1 MPSETVI
8 HWISDRPTLE
18 VICEERTPPKTNVVT
33 HVGFHHSL
41 YESNS
46 ADMALFGS
54 GSGEAAG
61 VTGASA
67 RSEDETSRGARLKE
81 DAGKDATTGTSPRNI
96 DDTSRESSP
105 QRSPPDNT
113 CKRDRYALLFGIQ
126 LTDVDR
132 AGSHML
138 PHYAWNETVIKDML
152 GVDIQEISDVIV
164 LSPVECM
171 VYSGQ
176 RSRGQGFTQMEAT
189 EIARQIH
196 DSHTMWIGRRMQMC
210 CILRTLRDTKV
221 DLKAAKD
228 YIRECTYGKLGTHS
242 PMRRSGDKEA
252 HQQVILPWDASRERG
267 MVRRLDRYLA
277 DQYLRRERCEGR
289 AHATW
294 PEESDPQDT
303 TTAWVRHYAE
313 VPEARIG
320 TGARLDRRRAG
331 AGRGYPLGRGRLEDI
346 PQLVRDAFHSAQED
360 QWDSPPES
368 LPDDSD
374 EESDDIVVYD
384 TTTSQY
390 TTRTERDRRERRD
403 NHLAQRR
410 LRREKHHGPNGR
422 RKKLNLPTFRD
433 SSSDNA
439 ITYDDWRSEVDNYVR
454 EGHSH
459 QLIRDSV
466 LSTLEGRP
474 NHTAKAAMVDGDG
487 SLKSIMSAL
496 DQVYG
501 GATTYTTLLNKLNSI
516 QQGYAEPAKDYY
528 ERVLQIRVKLQ
539 EFHAYMFCRGDLER
553 QMKEAF
559 FNGLKPEY
567 QAMVVHKKDDPT
579 VGTTD
584 LLSAVRE
591 CEENRENNRH
601 NR

>member
-1 MPSETVI
+1 MEFSTGDNGGTAKSPSETVI
-8 HWISDRPTLE
+8 HWISNRPTLE
-18 VICEERTPPKTNVVT
+18 VIFEERTLPKTNVVT
-33 HVGFHHSL
+33 RVGFHHSL
-41 YESNS
+41 YESNN
-46 ADMALFGS
+46 ADMPLFGS
-54 GSGEAAG
+54 RSGGAAG

-81 DAGKDATTGTSPRNI
+81 DAGENAMSGVSPRNI
-96 DDTSRESSP
+96 DDTSRDSSP

-113 CKRDRYALLFGIQ
+113 RKRDQYALLFGIQ

-152 GVDIQEISDVIV
+152 GIDIQEISDVVI

-176 RSRGQGFTQMEAT
+176 RSRGQGFTQAEAT
-189 EIARQIH
+189 EIARRIH
-196 DSHTMWIGRRMQMC
+196 DSHTMWIGRHVWMR
-210 CILRTLRDTKV
+210 CIPRTLQDAKV

-228 YIRECTYGKLGTHS
+228 YIRECTYGKLGTRS
-242 PMRRSGDKEA
+242 PTRRSGDREA
-252 HQQVILPWDASRERG
+252 YWQAILPWDANRGRG
-267 MVRRLDRYLA
+267 MVRRSDRYLA
-277 DQYLRRERCEGR
+277 DQYLRRERREGR

-294 PEESDPQDT
+294 PEESALQDSA
-303 TTAWVRHYAE
+303 TAWVQHHTE

-320 TGARLDRRRAG
+320 MGTRPDCRRVG
-331 AGRGYPLGRGRLEDI
+331 AGRGYPIGRDRLEDI
-346 PQLVRDAFHSAQED
+346 PQSVRDPFHYAQED
-360 QWDSPPES
+360 QWDSPLES

-374 EESDDIVVYD
+374 EESDDIVAYD

-403 NHLAQRR
+403 NCLAHRR
-410 LRREKHHGPNGR
+410 HHRERCHGPNGWH
-422 RKKLNLPTFRD
+422 KKLNLPIFRD

-439 ITYDDWRSEVDNYVR
+439 ITYDDWCSEVDNYVR

-466 LSTLEGRP
+466 LSALEGRP
-474 NHTAKAAMVDGDG
+474 RHTAKAAMVDGDG

-501 GATTYTTLLNKLNSI
+501 GATTYTTLLNKLNSV
-516 QQGYAEPAKDYY
+516 QQGYAEPTKDY
-528 ERVLQIRVKLQ
+528 RLGTVKLKS
-539 EFHAYMFCRGDLER
+539 F
-553 QMKEAF
+553 
-559 FNGLKPEY
+559 
-567 QAMVVHKKDDPT
+567 
-579 VGTTD
+579 VGKV
-584 LLSAVRE
+584 LLRIKWKFE
-591 CEENRENNRH
+591 LH
-601 NR
+601 YTL